1 MEIYVDGASAGNPGP
16 SGIGIVIT
24 ADGIHEQI
32 SIPLGI
38 LSNHEAEFIA
48 IKTALT
54 KAIPYNPTFIR
65 LYSDSKVAIEA
76 IEKRYTKNPLFQPH
90 LDTILPLIESIDLF
104 FIQWI
109 PSASNKKADDLARQA
124 IQKSKKQSL

>member
-16 SGIGIVIT
+16 SGVGIVIT
-24 ADGIHEQI
+24 ADGVYEQI

-48 IKTALT
+48 IKMALIQAVT
-54 KAIPYNPTFIR
+54 YEPTFIR

-76 IEKRYTKNPLFQPH
+76 IEKRYAKNPLFQPH
-90 LDTILPLIESIDLF
+90 LDSILPLIESIDLF

-124 IQKSKKQSL
+124 IQKSKKKSL

>member
-76 IEKRYTKNPLFQPH
+76 IEKRYTKKSTISTAFRYDSSFDRIHRPLLYPM
-90 LDTILPLIESIDLF
+90 DS
-104 FIQWI
+104 
-109 PSASNKKADDLARQA
+109 
-124 IQKSKKQSL
+124 

>member
-24 ADGIHEQI
+24 ADGTHEQI

-38 LSNHEAEFIA
+38 LSNHEVEFIA

-65 LYSDSKVAIEA
+65 LYSDSKVAIDA
-76 IEKRYTKNPLFQPH
+76 IEKRYAKNPLFQPH
-90 LDTILPLIESIDLF
+90 LDTILQLIDSIDLF

-124 IQKSKKQSL
+124 IQKSKKKSL

>member
-1 MEIYVDGASAGNPGP
+1 MEIYADGASAGNPGP

-48 IKTALT
+48 IKTALA
-54 KAIPYNPTFIR
+54 KAIPYNPSFIR
-65 LYSDSKVAIEA
+65 LYSDSKVAVDA
-76 IEKRYTKNPLFQPH
+76 IEKRYVKNPLFQSH
-90 LDTILPLIESIDLF
+90 LDAILHFIEPLDLF

-124 IQKSKKQSL
+124 IHKHKKN